1 MAKLN
6 VNFIDEL
13 FKLLFLKKPLL
24 QVCREHLRYEYIPKE
39 LPEYKIILKSILSQY
54 GMTDKLPSV
63 GVVSQQHIDNPK
75 VQDALN
81 NIKESNIVDIELM
94 LTQLESYIKT
104 VKFELLV
111 EEVTD
116 LYKDGKQEDAIRLN
130 SEKSKEILEISLRK
144 TAGNFLRIF
153 TDHETQQRERR
164 TDSIEETETKV
175 GFGID
180 PLDEITYGGIDVGE
194 MALWIMPSGI
204 GKSTA
209 LKWSGLQAV
218 LAGFDVLH
226 IQLEGSK
233 DAAFD
238 KYTQAWTSQSFYD
251 IKKGSIPKEF
261 HVSIEKTINQ
271 MKAMSK
277 DIYLYSFEK
286 FGDVTMNEVRDLV
299 VEYEKI
305 NGKFPDLI
313 IIDSLDLLYPGDGNR
328 YGIDTQSVKMRM
340 QRTAQLMSNLCVQF
354 KTRIL
359 TATQTGDVPQIND
372 IDFVITRSN
381 TEGDRTLVK
390 PFSYVMSFNQTF
402 QEKKLK
408 RGRIFVDKL
417 RYSDP
422 KDMIF
427 EIATDFDKG
436 RFYSRR
442 KTLKLEELKV
452 EKKTRA
458 KKTNK
463 ATEI

>member
-24 QVCREHLRYEYIPKE
+24 QVCKEYLKYEYIPKE

-54 GMTDKLPSV
+54 SMTDKLPSV
-63 GVVSQQHIDNPK
+63 GVVSQQHIDNSK
-75 VQDALN
+75 VQDALT
-81 NIKESNIVDIELM
+81 NIKESNVVDVELM
-94 LTQLESYIKT
+94 LSQLETYIKT

-111 EEVTD
+111 EEVTE
-116 LYKDGKQEDAIRLN
+116 LYRDGKQEDAIRLN
-130 SEKSKEILEISLRK
+130 SDKSKEILEISLRK
-144 TAGNFLRIF
+144 TAGNFLRVF
-153 TDHETQQRERR
+153 TDFESQQQERR
-164 TDSIEETETKV
+164 IESLEEKETKV
-175 GFGID
+175 AFGID
-180 PLDEITYGGIDVGE
+180 PIDEITYGGIDVGE

-209 LKWSGLQAV
+209 LKWTGLQAV

-226 IQLEGSK
+226 VQLEGTR

-238 KYTQAWTSQSFYD
+238 KYTQSWTSQSFLD
-251 IKKGSIPKEF
+251 IKRGSIPKEF
-261 HVSIEKTINQ
+261 HANIEKTINQ
-271 MKAMSK
+271 MKSMSK

-299 VEYEKI
+299 VEYQKI

-313 IIDSLDLLYPGDGNR
+313 IIDSLDLLYPGDGNK
-328 YGIDTQSVKMRM
+328 YGIDVQSVKQRM

-359 TATQTGDVPQIND
+359 TATQTGDVPQVND

-408 RGRIFVDKL
+408 RGRIFIDKL

-427 EIATDFDKG
+427 EIATDYEKG

-442 KTLKLEELKV
+442 RTLTLEKFQA
-452 EKKTRA
+452 EKKQRG

>member
-24 QVCREHLRYEYIPKE
+24 QACKEYLKYEYIPKE
-39 LPEYKIILKSILSQY
+39 LPEYKIILKSILTQY
-54 GMTDKLPSV
+54 SMTDKLPSI
-63 GVVSQQHIDNPK
+63 GVVSQQHIDHSK
-75 VQDALN
+75 VQDALES
-81 NIKESNIVDIELM
+81 IKESNVVDVEIILS
-94 LTQLESYIKT
+94 QLETYIKT

-111 EEVTD
+111 EEVTE
-116 LYKDGKQEDAIRLN
+116 LYRDGKQEEAIRLN

-144 TAGNFLRIF
+144 TAGNFLRVF
-153 TDHETQQRERR
+153 NDFDSQQQERR
-164 TDSIEETETKV
+164 IDSLDEKETKV
-175 GFGID
+175 SFGID
-180 PLDEITYGGIDVGE
+180 PIDELTYGGMDVGE

-209 LKWSGLQAV
+209 LKWTGLQAV
-218 LAGFDVLH
+218 LSGFDVLH
-226 IQLEGSK
+226 VQLEGTR

-238 KYTQAWTSQSFYD
+238 KYTQAWTSQSFLD
-251 IKKGSIPKEF
+251 IKRGSIPKEF
-261 HVSIEKTINQ
+261 HSSIEKTINQ
-271 MKAMSK
+271 MKSMSK

-313 IIDSLDLLYPGDGNR
+313 IIDSLDLLYPGDGNK
-328 YGIDTQSVKMRM
+328 YGIDMQSVKQRM

-359 TATQTGDVPQIND
+359 TATQTGDVPQVND
-372 IDFVITRSN
+372 IDFVITRTN

-427 EIATDFDKG
+427 DIATSYEKG
-436 RFYSRR
+436 RFYDR
-442 KTLKLEELKV
+442 KRTLTLEKIQV
-452 EKKTRA
+452 EKKQRSG
-458 KKTNK
+458 KLNK